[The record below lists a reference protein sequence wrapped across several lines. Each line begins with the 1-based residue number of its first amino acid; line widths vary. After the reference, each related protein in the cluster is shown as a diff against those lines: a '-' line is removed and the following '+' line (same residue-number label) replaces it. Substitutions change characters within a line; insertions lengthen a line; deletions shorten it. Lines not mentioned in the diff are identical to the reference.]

1 MLEERPN
8 APSAVEPD
16 RPVERQQEQAEPPQI
31 KGLEQGVADMK
42 NKEEEVQLDRPKQ
55 VRNQGEP
62 VGTMENPLEP
72 YRTRQNP
79 LD

>member
-31 KGLEQGVADMK
+31 KGPEQGVPDR
-42 NKEEEVQLDRPKQ
+42 KEEEKVQLDSPDA
-55 VRNQGEP
+55 GTEP
-62 VGTMENPLEP
+62 G
-72 YRTRQNP
+72 
-79 LD
+79 